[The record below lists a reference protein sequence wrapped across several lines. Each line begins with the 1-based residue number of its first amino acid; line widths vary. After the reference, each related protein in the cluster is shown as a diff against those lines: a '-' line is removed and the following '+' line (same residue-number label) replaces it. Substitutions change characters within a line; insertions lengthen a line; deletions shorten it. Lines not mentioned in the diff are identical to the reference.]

1 MFSLRKEKT
10 VTLDNLERRLRA
22 LEDHYTELEHS
33 IAEKEQSFKEALEAY
48 KSEVNSVIKT
58 FTERVM
64 HVDKEIVTA
73 SHYAVK
79 KDELFKLIV
88 KLSDTI
94 NGIKTDM
101 ELPF

>member
-10 VTLDNLERRLRA
+10 VTQPIPALAAPDVVTSQRLDNLERRLRA

-58 FTERVM
+58 FTERVGCWRRFPPRPGW
-64 HVDKEIVTA
+64 
-73 SHYAVK
+73 
-79 KDELFKLIV
+79 LP
-88 KLSDTI
+88 
-94 NGIKTDM
+94 
-101 ELPF
+101 LPFWETGSHWE